1 MNPSRAHCIEES
13 YLKLMACVL
22 AGYALLGKGFA
33 YFGYPPVFVGEIVLV
48 IGVVVLLHVG
58 CVFASLATLPSVLL
72 IITMVWTVFRTLPFL
87 DVYALDALRDSVV
100 ILYGV
105 FSFIIIALVLQDD
118 RRVEML
124 IGYYRR
130 FLVFFV
136 PAIFFI
142 YPISRL
148 FPKYIPNGFA
158 TNIPLIWVDS
168 GQVAVHL
175 AGAALFALVGFRK
188 AGLIWT
194 ALLIVTALMASA
206 MSRGGMLA
214 FVVPITIAMILLRRI
229 RQLGLMLAISA
240 SILGC
245 AYSIQTNF
253 AEYQQPKGSKERSLN
268 AQQMIDNIVSLF
280 GQADRQTEGTKTW
293 RLDWWGRI
301 LRDTVGGPHF
311 WTGRGFGLNLGDA
324 DGFRDTSNPQLPP
337 LRSPHSVHMT
347 ILARAGVPGFML
359 WTTFLISWFGTLVQ
373 AMWSAR
379 RLGEI
384 KWAGL
389 FLFISCYGLSF
400 MINASFDV
408 ALEGPMQGIWFW
420 CLVGFGIGSTMS
432 YRYRHPVR
440 STPAGTMC
448 KVPMVSGL
456 N

>member
-136 PAIFFI
+136 LAIFFI

-301 LRDTVGGPHF
+301 LRDTVGGPHVAF
-311 WTGRGFGLNLGDA
+311 SLDLRDGTPLGIGTRDIPTALAARAADAGVGAIIVLDLARVGMRTGVDLNLLKAVRKAVPEIELVAGGGVRDA
-324 DGFRDTSNPQLPP
+324 DDLAQLEG
-337 LRSPHSVHMT
+337 
-347 ILARAGVPGFML
+347 AGVNAAL
-359 WTTFLISWFGTLVQ
+359 VATALRDGTL
-373 AMWSAR
+373 A
-379 RLGEI
+379 
-384 KWAGL
+384 
-389 FLFISCYGLSF
+389 
-400 MINASFDV
+400 
-408 ALEGPMQGIWFW
+408 ALKGPPH
-420 CLVGFGIGSTMS
+420 
-432 YRYRHPVR
+432 R
-440 STPAGTMC
+440 
-448 KVPMVSGL
+448 
-456 N
+456 